1 MWYVES
7 SADSAYFIPPEAS
20 PLDPLEPLS
29 RRECMWPERTRSR
42 ESLRRRPRQRRRR
55 HLRHREMTGSQR
67 RCPGTAEARDHSH
80 QHHPGGVAQ
89 HQARRLCTR
98 GAESHTNSD
107 LAPAQ
112 GHRVGKDAVNSDRR
126 KNERGDS
133 KPGNQP
139 QRQAPLAQRFRDR
152 LFHGLKRH
160 PPLRIL
166 RETRSTGQVSQR
178 KEQSAG
184 SPGKCCRSPDSF
196 LASSLRRLLCV
207 S

>member
-1 MWYVES
+1 
-7 SADSAYFIPPEAS
+7 
-20 PLDPLEPLS
+20 
-29 RRECMWPERTRSR
+29 
-42 ESLRRRPRQRRRR
+42 
-55 HLRHREMTGSQR
+55 MTGSQR

-152 LFHGLKRH
+152 LFHGLKRY

-166 RETRSTGQVSQR
+166 GDPVYRTGLAALRAECWVTWEVLPVTRRFSCLFFTPFAVCILNGSARGSSVSPR
-178 KEQSAG
+178 HGTERA
-184 SPGKCCRSPDSF
+184 PG
-196 LASSLRRLLCV
+196 
-207 S
+207 